1 MLGHRAG
8 DYITFAPVMRI
19 KTWTGGSVLI
29 LLGALLVSSGCS
41 DDKAADIAGDAGAGA
56 GGEAGSSA
64 ESGAGGSDGGA
75 AGAAGSNADPG
86 ALIHV
91 TATLQVGVL
100 LDELPESIRERVAK
114 ALLAKPDSFYEARA
128 RRQLT
133 LSTYRLNFRAAFY
146 DEDSGKSQLPLPPP
160 EVQAI
165 RFLKNNGKTAYRASI
180 EGHDYVLSDYQLDA
194 TVVTD
199 LDSPGI
205 SEPALSEIGGTWQE
219 DFVFPIDPEL
229 LVQRTGFA
237 CMDEAEFPPNSVDTE
252 DVEFFYDQ
260 TCDIEPEL
268 STEGC
273 HLTKLADMSC
283 LDALAKNVGKVE
295 TSLVFERIAW
305 DSEAADAARVG
316 KVETTTGA
324 DLAVV
329 GDELNVNRLTYRYVA
344 PAACSLAEQCVGG
357 TGWRRLL
364 QFNASEK
371 NVGSEAVNIG
381 DVNYYL
387 DDEQNDNP
395 NANHHVY
402 EYSACHGHYHFNH
415 FATFT
420 YGGDPKLGS
429 KRAFCL
435 ESVARYSNHESSPT
449 WSPYGSC
456 AFQGI
461 SPGWGDQY
469 NAGIECQWVDVTT
482 IDTSAGPVTKPLGL
496 ESNPDQF
503 LCEGTP
509 VLDDDGDQVWEPTEF
524 ETDKGETVDRP
535 KCDFVEKASANNYE
549 ELPVTLPIPG
559 EGMVTEPCT
568 RGQLGPKR
576 NCGYTYE
583 KKLRSCTPGATVHL
597 TCTTKS
603 GVAPQALRICEGS
616 NVLGAAVACTDEDA
630 LVTALPTTD
639 DVAVSFECPQMRDEQ
654 EPGGKYGLYYGA
666 IWPEDETAP
675 VTCDVN

>member
-1 MLGHRAG
+1 
-8 DYITFAPVMRI
+8 
-19 KTWTGGSVLI
+19 
-29 LLGALLVSSGCS
+29 
-41 DDKAADIAGDAGAGA
+41 
-56 GGEAGSSA
+56 
-64 ESGAGGSDGGA
+64 
-75 AGAAGSNADPG
+75 
-86 ALIHV
+86 LIHV
-91 TATLQVGVL
+91 TATSQVGVL

-160 EVQAI
+160 VVQTI
-165 RFLKNNGKTAYRASI
+165 RFLKNKGKTAYRATV
-180 EGHDYVLSDYQLDA
+180 EGHDYVLADYELDA

-199 LDSPGI
+199 VESPGI

-219 DFVFPIDPEL
+219 DFVFPVDPEL

-237 CMDEAEFPPNSVDTE
+237 CMDEAEFPLNSVDTE
-252 DVEFFYDQ
+252 DIEFFYDQ
-260 TCDIEPEL
+260 ECDIEPAL

-283 LDALAKNVGKVE
+283 VDALTAKVGKVE
-295 TSLVFERIAW
+295 TALIFERIPW
-305 DSEAADAARVG
+305 DANTADASRVG
-316 KVETTTGA
+316 EVETSTGA

-329 GDELNVNRLTYRYVA
+329 GDELNVNRLTYRYIA
-344 PAACSLAEQCVGG
+344 PTACSLAEQCVGG

-371 NVGSEAVNIG
+371 NVGSEPVHIG

-387 DDEQNDNP
+387 DDDQNDNP

-402 EYSACHGHYHFNH
+402 EYSACHKHYHFNH

-435 ESVARYSNHESSPT
+435 ESVARYSNHEASPT

-482 IDTSAGPVTKPLGL
+482 IDTSAGPVTQPLGL
-496 ESNPDQF
+496 QSNPDQF
-503 LCEGTP
+503 LCEGTL
-509 VLDDDGDQVWEPTEF
+509 VREGDEQVWEPTEF
-524 ETDKGETVDRP
+524 KTDKGETVDRP
-535 KCDFVEKASANNYE
+535 KCDFVKNASANNYE
-549 ELPVTLPIPG
+549 ELPVTLPVPG

-576 NCGYTYE
+576 NCGYTYVG
-583 KKLRSCTPGATVHL
+583 KLSSCTPGATVHL
-597 TCTTKS
+597 TCKTAGGT
-603 GVAPQALRICEGS
+603 PQALRICEGS
-616 NVLGAAVACTDEDA
+616 NVLGAAVACADEDA
-630 LVTALPTTD
+630 LATALPTSD
-639 DVAVSFECPQMRDEQ
+639 GVAVSFTCPTKRDEQ
-654 EPGGKYGLYYGA
+654 ELGGKYGLYYGA
-666 IWPEDETAP
+666 IWPEDASSP
-675 VTCDVN
+675 VTCEAD

>member
-1 MLGHRAG
+1 M
-8 DYITFAPVMRI
+8 I
-19 KTWTGGSVLI
+19 
-29 LLGALLVSSGCS
+29 LGALLVSTACS
-41 DDKAADIAGDAGAGA
+41 DEQAPGNPGAAGGAGVAGA
-56 GGEAGSSA
+56 SS
-64 ESGAGGSDGGA
+64 D
-75 AGAAGSNADPG
+75 AGAAGSESSAAGNAGAAGAGGDADPG

-91 TATLQVGVL
+91 SASSKVGVL
-100 LDELPESIRERVAK
+100 LDEVPDSIRERVAR

-133 LSTYRLNFRAAFY
+133 LSTYRLNFRSGFY
-146 DEDSGKSQLPLPPP
+146 EEDSGKNQLPLPPP

-165 RFLKNNGKTAYRASI
+165 HFQKHQGKTAYRATV
-180 EGHDYVLSDYQLDA
+180 EGHDYVLADYELDA
-194 TVVTD
+194 TIVTD
-199 LDSPGI
+199 LESPGI
-205 SEPALSEIGGTWQE
+205 SEPALAEVGGTWQE
-219 DFVFPIDPEL
+219 DFVFPVDPEL

-260 TCDIEPEL
+260 ECDVEPEL

-283 LDALAKNVGKVE
+283 LDALSASVGSVE
-295 TSLVFERIAW
+295 MALLFERVPW
-305 DSEAADAARVG
+305 DAEAADAARVG
-316 KVETTTGA
+316 EVETTAGA
-324 DLAVV
+324 DLTVV
-329 GDELNVNRLTYRYVA
+329 GDELNVNRLTYRYIT
-344 PAACSLAEQCVGG
+344 PSACSLAEQCVGG

-371 NVGSEAVNIG
+371 NIGSEAVNIG

-387 DDEQNDNP
+387 DDSKNDNP
-395 NANHHVY
+395 NANHHVF
-402 EYSACHGHYHFNH
+402 EYSECHHHYHFNH

-420 YGGDPKLGS
+420 YGRDPNLGS

-435 ESVARYSNHESSPT
+435 ESVARYSNHEQSPT

-456 AFQGI
+456 AYQGI

-482 IDTSAGPVTKPLGL
+482 IDTSDGAVTEPLGL
-496 ESNPDQF
+496 TSNPDQF

-509 VLDDDGDQVWEPTEF
+509 VLDDNGDQVWEKTKFKTEAG
-524 ETDKGETVDRP
+524 DTVDRP
-535 KCDFVEKASANNYE
+535 KCDFVKNAAANNYA
-549 ELPVTLPIPG
+549 ELPVTLPVPG

-576 NCGYTYE
+576 NCGYSYE
-583 KKLRSCTPGATVHL
+583 GKLSSCTPGATVKL
-597 TCTTKS
+597 TCTVES
-603 GVAPQALRICEGS
+603 DVAPQALRICEGS
-616 NVLGAAVACTDEDA
+616 SVLGAAVACADSDA
-630 LVTALPTTD
+630 LAAALPSSEG
-639 DVAVSFECPQMRDEQ
+639 VQVSFKCPELRDEH

-666 IWPEDETAP
+666 IWPEDKTST
-675 VTCDVN
+675 VTCVAN

>member
-1 MLGHRAG
+1 MG
-8 DYITFAPVMRI
+8 I
-19 KTWTGGSVLI
+19 KTWTGGGCLLI
-29 LLGALLVSSGCS
+29 LTALLVSSACS
-41 DDKAADIAGDAGAGA
+41 DEPAPSSPGGAGAAGVPDSSGESGSGGESGSDAGA
-56 GGEAGSSA
+56 
-64 ESGAGGSDGGA
+64 GGA
-75 AGAAGSNADPG
+75 AGAVAGDADPG
-86 ALIHV
+86 ALVHV
-91 TATLQVGVL
+91 TATSQVGVL
-100 LDELPESIRERVAK
+100 LDEVPAAIRERVAS
-114 ALLAKPDSFYEARA
+114 ALLAKPSSFYEARA

-146 DEDSGKSQLPLPPP
+146 EEDSGKNQLPLPPP

-165 RFLKNNGKTAYRASI
+165 HFQKHQGKLAYRATV
-180 EGHDYVLSDYQLDA
+180 EGHDYVLADYDLDA

-199 LDSPGI
+199 LESPGI
-205 SEPALSEIGGTWQE
+205 SEPALAEVGGTWQE
-219 DFVFPIDPEL
+219 DFVFPVDPEL

-260 TCDIEPEL
+260 ECDVEPEL

-283 LDALAKNVGKVE
+283 LDALSTSVGSVA
-295 TSLVFERIAW
+295 VAMIFERVPW
-305 DSEAADAARVG
+305 DAEAADAARVG
-316 KVETTTGA
+316 KVETAAGA

-329 GDELNVNRLTYRYVA
+329 GEELEVNRLTYRYIDDK
-344 PAACSLAEQCVGG
+344 ACSLAEKCVGG

-371 NVGSEAVNIG
+371 NVGSQAVDIG

-387 DDEQNDNP
+387 DDTKNDNP

-402 EYSACHGHYHFNH
+402 EYSECHHHYHFNH
-415 FATFT
+415 FATFS
-420 YGGDPKLGS
+420 YGGDPSLGS

-435 ESVARYSNHESSPT
+435 ESVARYSNHEQSPT

-456 AFQGI
+456 AYQGI

-509 VLDDDGDQVWEPTEF
+509 VLDANGDQVWERTQFKTESG
-524 ETDKGETVDRP
+524 DTVDRP
-535 KCDFVEKASANNYE
+535 KCDFVKNAAANNHA
-549 ELPVTLPIPG
+549 ELAVTLPVPG
-559 EGMVTEPCT
+559 EGMITEPCT

-576 NCGYTYE
+576 NCGYTYAAQ
-583 KKLRSCTPGATVHL
+583 LSSCTPGATVQL
-597 TCTTKS
+597 TCKS
-603 GVAPQALRICEGS
+603 PNGAAPQALRICEGS
-616 NVLGAAVACTDEDA
+616 SVLGAAVACAESDA
-630 LVTALPTTD
+630 LAAALPTSEG
-639 DVAVSFECPQMRDEQ
+639 VKVSFKCPEARDEH

-666 IWPEDETAP
+666 IWPEDETVP
-675 VTCDVN
+675 VTCVAD

>member
-1 MLGHRAG
+1 
-8 DYITFAPVMRI
+8 MRI
-19 KTWTGGSVLI
+19 KTWTGGGCLMI
-29 LLGALLVSSGCS
+29 FAALLVSTACS
-41 DDKAADIAGDAGAGA
+41 DDQKPGDSSHAGA
-56 GGEAGSSA
+56 GGEAGEAGGAAA
-64 ESGAGGSDGGA
+64 EAGAGGSGTSGA
-75 AGAAGSNADPG
+75 AGASGAAGSSADPG

-91 TATLQVGVL
+91 TTTSQVGVL
-100 LDELPESIRERVAK
+100 LDEVPESIRERVAS

-146 DEDSGKSQLPLPPP
+146 EEDSGKNQLPLPPP
-160 EVQAI
+160 EAQTI
-165 RFLKNNGKTAYRASI
+165 HFLKNQGKTAYRATVD
-180 EGHDYVLSDYQLDA
+180 GHDYVLATYELDA

-199 LDSPGI
+199 VESPGI
-205 SEPALSEIGGTWQE
+205 SEPALSEIGGTWE
-219 DFVFPIDPEL
+219 EEFVFPVDPEL

-260 TCDIEPEL
+260 ECDVEPEL

-283 LDALAKNVGKVE
+283 VDALTEKVGKIE
-295 TSLVFERIAW
+295 MSLLFERIPW
-305 DSEAADAARVG
+305 DDDIAEPARVG
-316 KVETTTGA
+316 KVETSGGA

-329 GDELNVNRLTYRYVA
+329 GEELNVNRLTYRYIA
-344 PAACSLAEQCVGG
+344 PTACSVAEQCVGG

-371 NVGSEAVNIG
+371 NVGSEPVHIG

-387 DDEQNDNP
+387 DDSKNDNP

-402 EYSACHGHYHFNH
+402 EYSACHNHYHFNH

-420 YGGDPKLGS
+420 YGDDPNLGS

-435 ESVARYSNHESSPT
+435 ESVARYSNHEGSPT

-482 IDTSAGPVTKPLGL
+482 IDTSGGSVTRPLGL

-503 LCEGTP
+503 LCEGTL
-509 VLDDDGDQVWEPTEF
+509 VLDDHGEQVWEATEF
-524 ETDKGETVDRP
+524 KTDKGETVDRP
-535 KCDFVEKASANNYE
+535 KCDFVKNAAANNYE
-549 ELPVTLPIPG
+549 QLPVTLPPPG

-568 RGQLGPKR
+568 RGQIGPKR
-576 NCGYTYE
+576 NCGYTYDA
-583 KKLRSCTPGATVHL
+583 KLSSCTPGATVHL
-597 TCTTKS
+597 TCKTAS
-603 GVAPQALRICEGS
+603 GIPPQALRVCEGS
-616 NVLGAAVACTDEDA
+616 SVLGAAVACTDDDA
-630 LVTALPTTD
+630 LANALPTAAG
-639 DVAVSFECPQMRDEQ
+639 VAVSFKCPELRDEH
-654 EPGGKYGLYYGA
+654 EPGGSYGLYYGA

-675 VTCDVN
+675 VSCVAD

>member
-1 MLGHRAG
+1 M
-8 DYITFAPVMRI
+8 
-19 KTWTGGSVLI
+19 
-29 LLGALLVSSGCS
+29 LLGALLVSTACS
-41 DDKAADIAGDAGAGA
+41 DENATGTPNDAGAGS
-56 GGEAGSSA
+56 GGAAGSAA
-64 ESGAGGSDGGA
+64 EAGAGGSDDSTAGA

-91 TATLQVGVL
+91 TANSQVGVL
-100 LDELPESIRERVAK
+100 LDELPESMRERVAK

-128 RRQLT
+128 RQQLT
-133 LSTYRLNFRAAFY
+133 LSTYRLNFRASFY
-146 DEDSGKSQLPLPPP
+146 EEDSGKSQLPLPPP

-165 RFLKNNGKTAYRASI
+165 RFLKNKGKTAYRATV
-180 EGHDYVLSDYQLDA
+180 EGHDYVLADYELDA
-194 TVVTD
+194 TLITD
-199 LDSPGI
+199 VESPGI
-205 SEPALSEIGGTWQE
+205 SEPALADIGGTWQE
-219 DFVFPIDPEL
+219 DFVFPVDPEL

-237 CMDEAEFPPNSVDTE
+237 CMDEAEFPQNSVDTE

-260 TCDIEPEL
+260 ECDVEPEL

-283 LDALAKNVGKVE
+283 VDALTANVGKVE
-295 TSLVFERIAW
+295 TSLLFERIPW
-305 DSEAADAARVG
+305 DAELADAARVG
-316 KVETTTGA
+316 KVETSAGA

-329 GDELNVNRLTYRYVA
+329 GDELKVNRLTYRYIT
-344 PAACSLAEQCVGG
+344 PTACSIAEQCVGG

-371 NVGSEAVNIG
+371 NVGAEALNIG

-387 DDEQNDNP
+387 DDSQNDNP

-402 EYSACHGHYHFNH
+402 EYSDCHKHYHFNH

-420 YGGDPKLGS
+420 YGDDPNLGS

-435 ESVARYSNHESSPT
+435 ESVARYANHEASPT

-461 SPGWGDQY
+461 SQGWGDQY

-482 IDTSAGPVTKPLGL
+482 IDTSTGPVTKPLGL
-496 ESNPDQF
+496 KSNPDQF

-509 VLDDDGDQVWEPTEF
+509 VLDDDGEQVWEPTKF
-524 ETDKGETVDRP
+524 KTDKGETVDRP
-535 KCDFVEKASANNYE
+535 KCDFVKNASANNYD
-549 ELPVTLPIPG
+549 ELPVTLPRPG

-568 RGQLGPKR
+568 RGQIGPKR
-576 NCGYTYE
+576 NCGYKYE
-583 KKLRSCTPGATVHL
+583 AKLSSCTPGATVNL
-597 TCTTKS
+597 RCTTES

-616 NVLGAAVACTDEDA
+616 SVLGAAVACADADA
-630 LVTALPTTD
+630 LAVALPTSD
-639 DVAVSFECPQMRDEQ
+639 GVAVSFKCPEKRDEQ
-654 EPGGKYGLYYGA
+654 ELGGKYGLYYGA
-666 IWPEDETAP
+666 IWPEDETEA
-675 VTCDVN
+675 VTCVAN